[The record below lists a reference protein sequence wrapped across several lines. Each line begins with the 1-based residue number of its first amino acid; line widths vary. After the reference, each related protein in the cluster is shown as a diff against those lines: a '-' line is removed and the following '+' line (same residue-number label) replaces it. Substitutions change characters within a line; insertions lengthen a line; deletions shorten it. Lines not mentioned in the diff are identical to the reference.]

1 VSFRTSCRNGEP
13 APEWLTSAIFEETKK
28 VDTIRKVKMQDL
40 DLSQV
45 GTRHVGEDLSVEVI
59 DPVDDYLKL
68 MKEVFDFNLLKQFVS
83 RSDVRIKYDALHAV
97 TGIYAR
103 RLLCEELG
111 ASSDAV
117 INDKPLPDFNG
128 GHPDPNLT
136 YASELVETMY
146 ADDAPFL
153 GAASDGDGDRNMI
166 LGSSFFVSPSDS
178 LAVLARNAHECIPWF
193 YNSGLKAA
201 ARSMPTAAAVDK
213 VCEEKGVT
221 CYETPTGWKFF
232 GNLMDDGR
240 INICGEES
248 FGTGSDHVRE
258 KDGLWALLAWLS
270 VLAHRNKDVPEGGT
284 LVRPAD
290 VVEDLWKAHGR
301 TFFCRHDYE
310 GVDVDGANKML
321 EALRELK
328 ESSAKGSEIGGLE
341 LDWADEFEYS
351 DPVDGSSVSKQGLR
365 FNFEDG
371 SRVVFRLSGTGAEG
385 ATVRIYTER
394 HSTDE
399 REYGQD
405 SREALK
411 ATIEAAQAFSDLK
424 GYTGRESPTVVT

>member
-1 VSFRTSCRNGEP
+1 
-13 APEWLTSAIFEETKK
+13 
-28 VDTIRKVKMQDL
+28 
-40 DLSQV
+40 
-45 GTRHVGEDLSVEVI
+45 
-59 DPVDDYLKL
+59 
-68 MKEVFDFNLLKQFVS
+68 
-83 RSDVRIKYDALHAV
+83 
-97 TGIYAR
+97 
-103 RLLCEELG
+103 
-111 ASSDAV
+111 
-117 INDKPLPDFNG
+117 
-128 GHPDPNLT
+128 
-136 YASELVETMY
+136 
-146 ADDAPFL
+146 
-153 GAASDGDGDRNMI
+153 
-166 LGSSFFVSPSDS
+166 
-178 LAVLARNAHECIPWF
+178 
-193 YNSGLKAA
+193 
-201 ARSMPTAAAVDK
+201 MPTAAAVDK